1 MAQRMSIRLSRRR
14 WARRGRS
21 LADFTMGFLAT
32 AIVHLFQVLLIAYG
46 FAVRQ
51 VGEVIQRYRARVN
64 YKAVSGEIHV
74 PTLSAVVPSE
84 KTETERDAVEV
95 LVSLGLPR
103 QTSEK
108 RVTRIVDMHGILPIE
123 ELLRKALG

>member
-1 MAQRMSIRLSRRR
+1 MSQRISFRLPRRR
-14 WARRGRS
+14 WAKKGRS
-21 LADFTMGFLAT
+21 LADFTVGFLAT
-32 AIVHLFQVLLIAYG
+32 IIEYLFLATISCYGYIARKIG
-46 FAVRQ
+46 QAVK
-51 VGEVIQRYRARVN
+51 RYRARVN
-64 YKAVSGEIHV
+64 RKAVSKSTHV
-74 PTLSAVVPSE
+74 ASLSATAPSE

-108 RVTRIVDMHGILPIE
+108 RVARIVDMYGILPIE